1 MRLAGKALLLLSLGA
16 CARTPERLRLGSS
29 DTVVVNSREPVALP
43 VHAFDRDGRELRV
56 RRTRFTK
63 LTGDDRVRI
72 SDDGVVTCLGRGDA
86 QISVTSGARS
96 VRGMVRCEPIR
107 GFRYMPGVELV
118 AGGPPQRLAV
128 AAVGIDGAPVT
139 AIAGRMSVRDTTVV
153 RLADGSVFARARGE
167 TFVDVEAGDC
177 ATAIHVDVLERV
189 ATPDTL
195 EPYQEFMIPSLRL
208 GVGESRRWRIPVGR
222 FDLRFE
228 PAGSDRDPLV
238 LAGVGLNCA
247 RFPGEDAQH
256 YSCVSY
262 GGGTVV
268 VRHPGASATAQSL
281 AGRLLVRRLADQS
294 RQSPS
299 SNGKPSASKVN
310 ASNASAPPIGG
321 CVTSF

>member
-1 MRLAGKALLLLSLGA
+1 MGLAGKALLVLSLGA
-16 CARTPERLRLGSS
+16 CAGTPKRLRLGSS
-29 DTVVVNSREPVALP
+29 DTVVVNSRQPEAIP

-56 RRTRFTK
+56 QRKRFAK

-86 QISVTSGARS
+86 QLSVTSGARS
-96 VRGMVRCEPIR
+96 ARGVVRCQPIR
-107 GFRYMPGVELV
+107 GFRYTPGMELV
-118 AGGPPQRLAV
+118 AGGPPQPLAV

-153 RLADGSVFARARGE
+153 RLANGDVFPRARGG

-177 ATAIHVDVLERV
+177 ETAIHVEVLERV
-189 ATPDTL
+189 ATPGTL

-208 GVGESRRWRIPVGR
+208 GVGESRRWRVPVGR
-222 FDLRFE
+222 FDLRLE
-228 PAGSDRDPLV
+228 PAGNDRNPLV

-247 RFPGEDAQH
+247 RFPGADGQH

-268 VRHPGASATAQSL
+268 VRHPGPRATAQSL
-281 AGRLLVRRLADQS
+281 AGRLVVRRLADQS

-299 SNGKPSASKVN
+299 INGKPSASKVI
-310 ASNASAPPIGG
+310 ASNASAPPIGN